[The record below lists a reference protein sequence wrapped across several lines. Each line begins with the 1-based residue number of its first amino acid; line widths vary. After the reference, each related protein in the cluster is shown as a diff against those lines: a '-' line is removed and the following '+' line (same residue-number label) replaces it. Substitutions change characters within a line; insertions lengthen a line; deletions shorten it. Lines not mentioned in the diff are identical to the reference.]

1 MSTRREIEALR
12 KRLNK
17 IVPIVSPPEL
27 SMTIISGDD
36 PVPDPSPWNLTLY
49 IESKKETL
57 AL

>member
-17 IVPIVSPPEL
+17 IVPIISPPEL
-27 SMTIISGDD
+27 SVTVISGDD
-36 PVPDPSPWNLTLY
+36 PIPEPNPWNLTIY

>member
-17 IVPIVSPPEL
+17 IVPIISPPDL
-27 SMTIISGDD
+27 SVTVISGDD
-36 PVPDPSPWNLTLY
+36 PVPDPSPWNLTIY

>member
-17 IVPIVSPPEL
+17 IVPIISPPEL

-36 PVPDPSPWNLTLY
+36 PVPAPSPWNMTIY
-49 IESKKETL
+49 IESKKQTL
-57 AL
+57 GI

>member
-17 IVPIVSPPEL
+17 IVPIISPPDL
-27 SMTIISGDD
+27 SVTVISGDD
-36 PVPDPSPWNLTLY
+36 PVPDPSPWNLTIF
-49 IESKKETL
+49 IESQEETL

>member
-17 IVPIVSPPEL
+17 IVPIISPPEL
-27 SMTIISGDD
+27 SVTVISGSD
-36 PVPDPSPWNLTLY
+36 PVPAPSPWNLTIY